1 MENKFIKCGLIGW
14 TMELFATSLGNY
26 HRTGDKRLMG
36 STSLLMFPIYGM
48 AAAMAPIGKLLC
60 KKNAF
65 IRGSVYMTLIFA
77 TEYTTGWILRKFDM
91 CPWDYSNAPLNINGL
106 IRLDYAPAWFAAGL
120 LFEKNVCRETRQACK
135 EEARRAK
142 KKPC

>member
-1 MENKFIKCGLIGW
+1 MENKFVKCGLIGW

-36 STSLLMFPIYGM
+36 NTSLLMFPIYGM
-48 AAAMAPIGKLLC
+48 AAAMAPIGNILC
-60 KKNAF
+60 KKNVF
-65 IRGSVYMTLIFA
+65 IRGSVYMALIFA

-91 CPWDYSNAPLNINGL
+91 CPWDYSDAPLNIDGL

-120 LFEKNVCRETRQACK
+120 LFERNVCRETRRACK
-135 EEARRAK
+135 EGK
-142 KKPC
+142 Q